1 MYECA
6 FTSKNGLADDSRRFI
21 HAICKGRND
30 DAASSVDFVSR
41 RRVKCESSITRRSM
55 FCSMVIFF
63 QDSSLQ
69 NVDKDRSSR
78 IKIFYIIVTT
88 FNNLIK

>member
-69 NVDKDRSSR
+69 NVDKVG
-78 IKIFYIIVTT
+78 KIDLLELKFSISLLRLLTI
-88 FNNLIK
+88 